1 MTAVETAL
9 TEYRRLYETAL
20 TWVDG
25 DPAAARRLV
34 EAYGRGRID
43 REMRERSEKET
54 PSAM

>member
-43 REMRERSEKET
+43 REMRERDEEET
-54 PSAM
+54 PDA